1 LNRERME
8 RQDREREDTSGVR
21 KRMVRKEGRETDRR
35 KTWKGW
41 TEREGDGWEEEDM
54 KRMDRK
60 GGKRLAGGR
69 HEKDGQKG
77 RETID
82 RRKT

>member
-1 LNRERME
+1 
-8 RQDREREDTSGVR
+8 
-21 KRMVRKEGRETDRR
+21 
-35 KTWKGW
+35 
-41 TEREGDGWEEEDM
+41 M

-60 GGKRLAGGR
+60 GGKRLTGGR

-82 RRKT
+82 RKKT